1 MALEAKCKL
10 LNRRETK
17 LSNTPLSVLVHFLL
31 PKLSAGRAECSES
44 SYGAR
49 NHRATSHHD
58 PFSLKAPQ
66 LLRLSPSAD
75 CTHLL
80 GGPPEHLSHMLKD
93 PVSAE
98 AAPSPPRSAPH
109 PELSCCGGGVVVLV
123 QSELCRSLPST

>member
-58 PFSLKAPQ
+58 PFSLKVPQ
-66 LLRLSPSAD
+66 LRRLSPSAD

-80 GGPPEHLSHMLKD
+80 GGPPEHLSRMLKD

-123 QSELCRSLPST
+123 QPELCWSLPST

>member
-49 NHRATSHHD
+49 NHRATSHHN
-58 PFSLKAPQ
+58 PFSLKVPQ

-80 GGPPEHLSHMLKD
+80 GGPPEHLSRMLKD

-109 PELSCCGGGVVVLV
+109 PELSCCGGGVVVLL
-123 QSELCRSLPST
+123 QPELCRSLPST

>member
-44 SYGAR
+44 SYGAH

-58 PFSLKAPQ
+58 PFSLKVPQ

-80 GGPPEHLSHMLKD
+80 GGPPEHLSRMLKD

-109 PELSCCGGGVVVLV
+109 PELSCCGGGVVVLL
-123 QSELCRSLPST
+123 QPELCPSLPST